1 MHFVKYREFDER
13 KRDPKVK
20 INVSSFFRDVSRG
33 IIFNDGDNYWLL
45 MLQIILIIVI
55 QLYINAYIILRIDIY
70 QYAYSL
76 ISFFPLSLYLI
87 IIVSDFLL
95 FFFLL
100 SFNTLFKI
108 QLLTQ
113 DLLFN
118 LFQYDFV
125 SF

>member
-1 MHFVKYREFDER
+1 
-13 KRDPKVK
+13 
-20 INVSSFFRDVSRG
+20 
-33 IIFNDGDNYWLL
+33 

>member
-1 MHFVKYREFDER
+1 MHFVKYRKLDER
-13 KRDPKVK
+13 KKDPKVK